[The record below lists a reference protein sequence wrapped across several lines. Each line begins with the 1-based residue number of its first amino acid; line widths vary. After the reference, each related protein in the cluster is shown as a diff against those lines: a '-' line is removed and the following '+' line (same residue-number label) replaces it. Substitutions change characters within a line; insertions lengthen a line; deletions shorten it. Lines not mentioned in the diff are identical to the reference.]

1 MKLKKEYSI
10 ALMVIGGA
18 ALLWFG
24 YSYLRGRDL
33 FQKENV
39 YHGVFNNASGVTTA
53 SPLTLNG
60 FKVGQVLKAKL
71 LFDGT
76 NRIVLTFQ
84 INEDDLRIPKDSRID
99 IFSDLLSTG
108 TQLILGTSPEFAEPG
123 DTLLGSLQPSLTQSL
138 GAQIDPI
145 KQKAE
150 AMLGSVDSVL
160 TAFQLI
166 LNPGTIN
173 NIDSSFVTIRETL
186 VSLRDAAQRLDA
198 LIAAESTTLRA
209 TLQNLESVTGNLE
222 KNNDE
227 LSHIFSNL
235 DSLTSAL
242 ADGRVDSV
250 LQGISE
256 AASSLKGV
264 MNGIEQGEGTLGQLA
279 KNDSLYNNLNSSMAE
294 LDLLL
299 EDLRVNP
306 NRYVS
311 VFGKK
316 DRLPKLSDADI
327 LRIQE
332 AYEKQKK

>member
-1 MKLKKEYSI
+1 MKKEYSI
-10 ALMVIGGA
+10 AITVIVGV
-18 ALLWFG
+18 ALLVFG
-24 YSYLRGRDL
+24 YNYLKGRDL
-33 FQKENV
+33 FQKENI
-39 YHGVFNNASGVTTA
+39 YYGVFDNAGGVAAAT
-53 SPLTLNG
+53 PLMLNG
-60 FKVGQVLKAKL
+60 YKVGQVLRGKL

-76 NRIVLTFQ
+76 NRVVVTFQ
-84 INEDDLRIPKDSRID
+84 INEDDLKIPKDSRIQ
-99 IFSDLLSTG
+99 IVSDLLSTG
-108 TQLILGTSPEFAEPG
+108 TQLVLGTSAEMAVRG
-123 DTLLGSLQPSLTQSL
+123 DTLQGVTSPSLTASL

-150 AMLGSVDSVL
+150 AMLGSVDSVV

-166 LNPGTIN
+166 LNPSTIA
-173 NIDSSFVTIRETL
+173 NIDSSFVSIRETL
-186 VSLRDAAQRLDA
+186 HNLSGASKRLDA
-198 LIAAESTTLRA
+198 LIAAESA
-209 TLQNLESVTGNLE
+209 TLDITLKNLASVTGNLE

-242 ADGRVDSV
+242 ADGRVDTV

-264 MNGIEQGEGTLGQLA
+264 MNGIEQGQGTLGQLA